1 MAARIDPSW
10 WTSGKWEGRPIRE
23 FLEQRDVAAVFR
35 FLHARGVSYGTIAAL
50 VGVSANRAAEIA
62 KGTRQVTAYEV
73 LERIALGLGIPRAA
87 MGLGREKDLAAGT
100 GGSLA
105 TRHEMASDRPASLQ
119 AEEEAAAR
127 AVPALARLRAEL
139 DEALSSSSVSPR
151 HLELV
156 EESAS
161 EHMRIYPSAPPSV
174 MLSRLATECSEIQVL
189 SRRRQPAAVQARLS
203 GAAALLATMCADA
216 LMRLGDAGEARL
228 WYRTAIHA
236 ADDSADTRLRVLV
249 RAQAAMLPY
258 YFGDPQQTVAMAD
271 AALAITTAASPSGAL
286 AAAGRARALAR
297 LGAAEQARA
306 AIEQAHRMF
315 DQAGD
320 DDSDA
325 AFRFPAKRLM
335 FYLSGAMTWLGDTK
349 EAYRVQDEA
358 LRLYGPAPT
367 VPIDPALIMLDRA
380 LCLVH
385 DLRFADAAAAA
396 REAIANLPDLQRTEI
411 ILTKAVQV
419 ISAIPRHA
427 HTREVTELTEYVR
440 SCRERSRTLAAG
452 TAALET

>member
-1 MAARIDPSW
+1 MAVRIDPSW
-10 WTSGKWEGRPIRE
+10 WTSGRWEGRPIRE

-35 FLHARGVSYGTIAAL
+35 FLHARGVSYGAIATL

-73 LERIALGLGIPRAA
+73 LERIAVGLGIPRAA
-87 MGLGREKDLAAGT
+87 MGLGHERDLDAGT
-100 GGSLA
+100 GGLTVTPHGLA
-105 TRHEMASDRPASLQ
+105 SGQPTSGPAVGI
-119 AEEEAAAR
+119 AAG
-127 AVPALARLRAEL
+127 AVALARLRAEL

-151 HLELV
+151 QLELI

-161 EHMRIYPSAPPSV
+161 EYMRIYPSAPPSV
-174 MLSRLATECSEIQVL
+174 MLSRLAAECSEVQVL

-203 GAAALLATMCADA
+203 AAAALLATMCADA
-216 LMRLGDAGEARL
+216 LMRLGDASEARL

-271 AALAITTAASPSGAL
+271 AALAIAAATSSSGAL

-306 AIEQAHRMF
+306 AIEQARRMF
-315 DQAGD
+315 DEAGD

-325 AFRFPAKRLM
+325 AFRFPAKRLL

-358 LRLYGPAPT
+358 LRLYGPAPM
-367 VPIDPALIMLDRA
+367 VLIDPALIMLDRA
-380 LCLVH
+380 LCLVR
-385 DLRFADAAAAA
+385 DLRFVDAAIAA
-396 REAIANLPDLQRTEI
+396 REAIASLPELQCTEI
-411 ILTKAVQV
+411 ILAKAGQV
-419 ISAIPRHA
+419 ISAVPRHA
-427 HTREVTELTEYVR
+427 QCREVIELAEYVR
-440 SCRERSRTLAAG
+440 SCRERGRTLAAG